1 MQFTRSS
8 GWTIYITQWTLALK
22 KHLHYWVSHGFDPQT
37 FWGQWPRW
45 MTLATF
51 LEATHLTRPRISWP
65 ASGQSFEQFA
75 LNTSCGP
82 TWTPRRKTFTNVYL
96 CFCTGTRVSPT
107 RRVEFW
113 WCHFKVP
120 LAGVHPNGVERW
132 KKTTGPWEKVFHWI
146 SSRLDSKHV
155 CWSTWSRRSIWGQC
169 CWVLMG

>member
-1 MQFTRSS
+1 MHRDSCVEAIS
-8 GWTIYITQWTLALK
+8 TISTSVPRLLISIHWTLLSAVICPWCHHPRFAESVWSWWQANKDDVICRGRLDRTYFEFWKQGRGSTHPFAPALRAMRRK
-22 KHLHYWVSHGFDPQT
+22 W
-37 FWGQWPRW
+37 
-45 MTLATF
+45 
-51 LEATHLTRPRISWP
+51 
-65 ASGQSFEQFA
+65 A

-132 KKTTGPWEKVFHWI
+132 KKTTGPWEKVFH
-146 SSRLDSKHV
+146 
-155 CWSTWSRRSIWGQC
+155 
-169 CWVLMG
+169 